1 MHKNINKQEWMNYY
15 EFKFSGYKYFIN
27 CILKDIYLDM
37 KNNLNHILEF
47 KLEKFSSIKEN
58 SDIYIEICINLLDFF
73 DDNDDEDPK
82 IN

>member
-1 MHKNINKQEWMNYY
+1 
-15 EFKFSGYKYFIN
+15 
-27 CILKDIYLDM
+27 M
-37 KNNLNHILEF
+37 KNNLNHILLF

-58 SDIYIEICINLLDFF
+58 SDAYAEICINLLDFF